1 MADFP
6 REPLDYPE
14 LMTFQDAVER
24 IQIAHGLRGTVT
36 ELNAARMAVMD
47 SMRELPAKHSW
58 AYYQRAFQVT
68 SVAPVGSL
76 VGVYDHTGGAVE
88 RQLTLTTGTWP
99 ATAAEGQVLFSE
111 NLFKVEKR
119 ISDTVVQLSY
129 DSNPGADV
137 ASTQIVWCQT
147 SYRIGQRVR
156 RILSLS
162 EATTELPLDY
172 LPQQQLIEHLR
183 TTPQPSTP
191 IFFNIHQTGNYL
203 GMMEIEFAPPPMDV
217 KTYILA
223 IEAQPRPLRVHSDP
237 FKVNVSGATVTS
249 LDNAFKSYHKGS
261 VLRLGKDADA
271 PTGSAGNIS
280 EYNPYVEQRI
290 ITNVVSSTTVQVSHA
305 FDSNWSGVGAVITDP
320 LDLDTISLWDF
331 FFAMATRKFAQYSPV
346 PAKMEVLMA
355 TERQTYNTAV
365 ANNSYVH
372 TNLIGPPTR
381 LAMPE
386 MDFILAFPVTETNP

>member
-1 MADFP
+1 MADYP

-14 LMTFQDAVER
+14 LMTFQDAIER
-24 IQIAHGLRGTVT
+24 IQLAHGLRGTVT
-36 ELNAARMAVMD
+36 ETNAARMAVMD
-47 SMRELPAKHSW
+47 AMRELPAKHSW
-58 AYYQRAFQVT
+58 AYFQRAFQVT
-68 SVAPVGSL
+68 SVAPVGQL

-88 RQLTLTTGTWP
+88 RQLTLTSGTWP
-99 ATAAEGQVLFSE
+99 VTAAEGQVLFAE

-119 ISDTVVQLSY
+119 ISNTVVQLSY

-137 ASTQIVWCQT
+137 ASTSIVWCQT
-147 SYRIGQRVR
+147 SYRIGQRIRKV
-156 RILSLS
+156 LSLS

-223 IEAQPRPLRVHSDP
+223 VEAQPRPLRVHADP
-237 FKVNVSGATVTS
+237 FTVTTSGTTVTS
-249 LDNAFKSYHKGS
+249 SDNAFKAYHKGS
-261 VLRLGKDADA
+261 VLRLSKNTER
-271 PTGSAGNIS
+271 PTGSAGDVND
-280 EYNPYVEQRI
+280 YNPYVEQRV
-290 ITNVVSSTTVQVSHA
+290 ITSVTNSTTVEVSHA
-305 FDSNWSGVGAVITDP
+305 FDLNWSGVSAVVTDP

-331 FFAMATRKFAQYSPV
+331 FFALAMRKFAQYSPV

-355 TERQTYNTAV
+355 TERQAYNTAV

-386 MDFILAFPVTETNP
+386 MDFILAFPITETN